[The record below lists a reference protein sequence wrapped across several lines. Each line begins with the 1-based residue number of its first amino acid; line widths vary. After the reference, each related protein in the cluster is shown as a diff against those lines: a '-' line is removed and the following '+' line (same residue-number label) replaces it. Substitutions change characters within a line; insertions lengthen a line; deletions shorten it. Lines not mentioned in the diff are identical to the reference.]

1 MVRTEAPAL
10 GESRRQQLLP
20 LPLSTAPAPD
30 PPGSQESELIAPA
43 TASFPWGLYGVTSLN
58 RVVHQVNSYV
68 DAQNSFGAKVR
79 TYFSCEVPGFGDDIS
94 RYKIRKFLIR

>member
-1 MVRTEAPAL
+1 MAKAAGNSYSPYL
-10 GESRRQQLLP
+10 YLPRQPPTL
-20 LPLSTAPAPD
+20 
-30 PPGSQESELIAPA
+30 PGSQESELIAPA

-79 TYFSCEVPGFGDDIS
+79 TYFSCEVPGFGDDI
-94 RYKIRKFLIR
+94 